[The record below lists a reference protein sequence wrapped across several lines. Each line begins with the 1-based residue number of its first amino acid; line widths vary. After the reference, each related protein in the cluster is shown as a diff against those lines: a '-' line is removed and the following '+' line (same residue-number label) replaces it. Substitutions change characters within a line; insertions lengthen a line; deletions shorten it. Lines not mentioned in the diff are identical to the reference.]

1 MGWTCCLCSYACLHE
16 VEARQVIER
25 QNIARN
31 HRCWCSGIYM
41 AVQGTDEGGLLP
53 PHMDIKP
60 LLFPVDNFICIGE
73 WLACYTCCLCL
84 NSAKQ
89 SLQTTEPKTMPWL
102 GIGAGCEEVYAQYQ
116 VFVHTTQAWSKLSP
130 MHAPD
135 QRFHQQLIQDPQRQ
149 LLHAVLLQSLVCS
162 STIGRPYIQCM
173 DFMAL

>member
-102 GIGAGCEEVYAQYQ
+102 GIGAGCEEVALY
-116 VFVHTTQAWSKLSP
+116 
-130 MHAPD
+130 
-135 QRFHQQLIQDPQRQ
+135 QRQ
-149 LLHAVLLQSLVCS
+149 ANHYYSICTVPSVCAHHTSMVQAVTYAC
-162 STIGRPYIQCM
+162 T
-173 DFMAL
+173 